1 MEKIY
6 AEIQKVGNV
15 LSENLLIPNY
25 QRPYRWSE
33 ENVILLLND
42 ITQSWKEGKS
52 SYRIGSVII
61 NSDQDKQY
69 IVDGQQRITTI
80 LLILKC
86 LESNIGETLRN
97 TLHYNH
103 LDSKNAIINNKNFI
117 NKWLHENIGNEK
129 MGFEKYILDFCEF
142 VVIKVQDLSEA
153 FQMFDSQN
161 GRGKELEAYNL
172 LKAYHIRA
180 METNSFEDKIDCDK
194 TWEGAAR
201 YQSDK
206 EDRGNYNTTDLLKQV
221 INEHLYRSR
230 LWSRKEPA
238 FAFDKKQIKE
248 FKGITVNKNHA
259 ISFPYQNKELLQFV
273 VQDYFKSL
281 GVSVT
286 GVKSRFTKSAP
297 QNINMFSQLY
307 QNIINGKNFFEYT
320 VTYVEIY
327 KILFLDE
334 FEEMKDLK
342 NFIRKHCKYKGSERD
357 GDRYLFELFK
367 SLIMLVF
374 DKFGEEG
381 VNKYNKTI
389 YLLVYR
395 LRLEKEQV
403 RYASVADYP
412 VGRKF
417 FNIIES
423 AKSYSDLLPLEKMAR
438 ENVVCKKDV
447 VPVMEFFIS
456 EKISLSTADTEKV
469 DLSKYFG
476 K

>member
-1 MEKIY
+1 ME
-6 AEIQKVGNV
+6 E
-15 LSENLLIPNY
+15 
-25 QRPYRWSE
+25 
-33 ENVILLLND
+33 
-42 ITQSWKEGKS
+42 EGKS

-238 FAFDKKQIKE
+238 FAFDKK
-248 FKGITVNKNHA
+248 
-259 ISFPYQNKELLQFV
+259 
-273 VQDYFKSL
+273 
-281 GVSVT
+281 
-286 GVKSRFTKSAP
+286 R
-297 QNINMFSQLY
+297 
-307 QNIINGKNFFEYT
+307 
-320 VTYVEIY
+320 
-327 KILFLDE
+327 
-334 FEEMKDLK
+334 
-342 NFIRKHCKYKGSERD
+342 
-357 GDRYLFELFK
+357 
-367 SLIMLVF
+367 
-374 DKFGEEG
+374 
-381 VNKYNKTI
+381 
-389 YLLVYR
+389 
-395 LRLEKEQV
+395 
-403 RYASVADYP
+403 
-412 VGRKF
+412 
-417 FNIIES
+417 
-423 AKSYSDLLPLEKMAR
+423 
-438 ENVVCKKDV
+438 
-447 VPVMEFFIS
+447 
-456 EKISLSTADTEKV
+456 
-469 DLSKYFG
+469 
-476 K
+476 